1 MDPVKLDTGHVKFQW
16 PNDIAVI
23 PQDVFGERA
32 IIVPDGFLVPGKK
45 DGNLY
50 VIRMDDEDIT
60 KTKETVQITAHKN
73 NYFYHMGEWVDL
85 NGDGRKDFITARSNA
100 KAGKG
105 ELIWFEHPEGGL
117 DSDDFWVEHSLG
129 NVADVSIEVLTL
141 PEFKNE
147 IVVFAAHF
155 FDERVLMN
163 RVSTVDGSLVATK
176 IIDDTNILSA
186 YNVTMV
192 DLNSDGSRQLMVN
205 NHETKDEKTAIFAYE
220 FPKDLMNDDWNQVT
234 LASNFHNAFSI
245 FVPQMSPGFA
255 YAVYPNGYHKHER
268 QHIIVAGDG
277 DHSAHIMS
285 PTGES
290 SDFEYDNSIFA
301 DAKGTVGALETSD
314 LDEDGWL
321 EVWMPNYDKGYI
333 ELWKM
338 SALEEQEFLQ

>member
-1 MDPVKLDTGHVKFQW
+1 MV
-16 PNDIAVI
+16 
-23 PQDVFGERA
+23 
-32 IIVPDGFLVPGKK
+32 
-45 DGNLY
+45 
-50 VIRMDDEDIT
+50 
-60 KTKETVQITAHKN
+60 
-73 NYFYHMGEWVDL
+73 
-85 NGDGRKDFITARSNA
+85 
-100 KAGKG
+100 
-105 ELIWFEHPEGGL
+105 
-117 DSDDFWVEHSLG
+117 
-129 NVADVSIEVLTL
+129 TL
-141 PEFKNE
+141 PEFRNE

-163 RVSTVDGSLVATK
+163 RISTKDGSLVATK
-176 IIDDTNILSA
+176 VIDDTNILSA

-192 DLNSDGSRQLMVN
+192 DLNSDGNRQLMVN
-205 NHETKDEKTAIFAYE
+205 NHETKDEQTAIFAYE

-255 YAVYPNGYHKHER
+255 YAVYPNGYHKKER

-277 DHSAHIMS
+277 DHSAHIMY
-285 PTGES
+285 PTGDKS
-290 SDFEYDNSIFA
+290 AFEYDNQIFA

-314 LDEDGWL
+314 LDGDGWL